1 MRWVKVPVIGWMKVP
16 GRREVLGDAVVA
28 AKAVRSP
35 LLGFR
40 QFITRGNVVDLAVA
54 VVVGTAFTAVVQS
67 LVKNIFTQLIAA
79 IFGKP
84 DFSGLTFRVHHSVF
98 RYGTFLNDVITFLS
112 VAAVIYFV
120 VVFPLA
126 KFNELR
132 RRGEVDEPETPALSD
147 EAKLLGEIRDLLAV
161 GVGASQPP
169 TQPGSVPAT
178 AGTPGDAGAQGPAG
192 GG

>member
-1 MRWVKVPVIGWMKVP
+1 MKRLRVP
-16 GRREVLGDAVVA
+16 GRREVLGDAVVV

-35 LLGFR
+35 LVGFR

-54 VVVGTAFTAVVQS
+54 VVMGTAFTAVVSS
-67 LVKNIFTQLIAA
+67 LVKNIFTPLIAA

-84 DFSGLTFRVHHSVF
+84 DFSALTFTLHRSTF
-98 RYGTFLNDVITFLS
+98 KYGLFVNDVITFLS
-112 VAAVIYFV
+112 VAAVIYFI

-147 EAKLLGEIRDLLAV
+147 EARLLSEIRDLLA
-161 GVGASQPP
+161 GDGARLP
-169 TQPGSVPAT
+169 
-178 AGTPGDAGAQGPAG
+178 AGTEIGTATVSPASSTPPAPPETPSQRS
-192 GG
+192 

>member
-1 MRWVKVPVIGWMKVP
+1 MI
-16 GRREVLGDAVVA
+16 GDAVVA

-35 LLGFR
+35 LVGFR

-67 LVKNIFTQLIAA
+67 LVKNIFTPLIAA

-84 DFSGLTFRVHHSVF
+84 DFSSLTFHVHHSVF
-98 RYGTFLNDVITFLS
+98 HYGTFLNDVITFLS

-126 KFNELR
+126 RFNELR
-132 RRGEVDEPETPALSD
+132 RRGQTDEVEAPSISD
-147 EAKLLGEIRDLLAV
+147 EARLLTEIRDLLAA
-161 GVGASQPP
+161 GVGGGQL
-169 TQPGSVPAT
+169 PAQAET
-178 AGTPGDAGAQGPAG
+178 RAGADGAPPPSD
-192 GG
+192 

>member
-1 MRWVKVPVIGWMKVP
+1 MPGWGWVRVP
-16 GRREVLGDAVVA
+16 GRRQVLDDAVVA

-35 LLGFR
+35 LVGFR

-67 LVKNIFTQLIAA
+67 LVKNIFTPLIAA

-84 DFSGLTFRVHHSVF
+84 DFSNLTFRVHRSVF
-98 RYGTFLNDVITFLS
+98 HYGTFINDLITFLS

-126 KFNELR
+126 KINDLR
-132 RRGEVDEPETPALSD
+132 RRGEIDEPEAPSISD
-147 EAKLLGEIRDLLAV
+147 EARLLTEIRDLLAA
-161 GVGASQPP
+161 GASGDQLPVQAE
-169 TQPGSVPAT
+169 TDHGT
-178 AGTPGDAGAQGPAG
+178 ASAVAAPSSD
-192 GG
+192 